1 MSEAAEDLKI
11 SEFQEDVM
19 RVPEDVDIFLGGGRG
34 GAKSYLMALLAARH
48 IEQYGKKA
56 RVLYIRQTY
65 PGLSDFEQLTQD
77 LYGAMFGGKA
87 SYNSSAHCWKFPNG
101 GYMELGQLE
110 GPKDYGKYQGRSFTL
125 LLVDE
130 AGQYASPELLDR
142 LRSNLRGPKDVPIRT
157 VMAANPGDPGHH
169 WIAQRYVFK
178 AAPWEPFYEEKSRK
192 YWIYAPSTY
201 RDNPFIDQE
210 EYRQQLEAACPYDP
224 ELLQAW
230 LDGDWSV
237 MRGAFFGPVLHESRN
252 TVDPWPELPQSK
264 IRKHEYEDDEEFR
277 KRRRQEDRWSFFI
290 AHDYGSSAPSVTY
303 LVAQSPGA
311 YGPDGIYYPKDSL
324 ILVDELATS
333 VPGQPNTGLAW
344 TIPKLADAIHD
355 LVGKWGLKRA
365 EGVADDACFAQHGHS
380 AGSIANEFRRFKV
393 YFKEAKKGSRQA
405 GWEIMRRL
413 LADAGKPDVPGL
425 YISRNCSY
433 FWETVPALGRDPR
446 KAEDLDTRQ
455 PDHAADAVRYACM
468 RHKQIVQSYQVH
480 LYG

>member
-1 MSEAAEDLKI
+1 MTETAEQLQL
-11 SEFQEDVM
+11 SEFQKTVM
-19 RVPEDVDIFLGGGRG
+19 RVPEDIDIFLGGGRG

-101 GYMELGQLE
+101 AYMELGQLE

-201 RDNPFIDQE
+201 RDNPFIDQD
-210 EYRQQLEAACPYDP
+210 EYKQQLEAACPYDP

-237 MRGAFFGPVLHESRN
+237 MRGAFFGPVLSESRN
-252 TVDPWPELPQSK
+252 AVDPWPHLPEK
-264 IRKHEYEDDEEFR
+264 TWDKWD
-277 KRRRQEDRWSFFI
+277 FFL
-290 AHDYGSSAPSVTY
+290 AHDFGSSAPSATY

-311 YGPDGIYYPKDSL
+311 YGPDEIFYPAGSL

-333 VPGQPNTGLAW
+333 VPGQPNTGLGW
-344 TIPKLADAIHD
+344 TIPKLADGIHD
-355 LVGKWGLKRA
+355 LVGQWELKRA
-365 EGVADDACFAQHGHS
+365 EGVADDACFAQHGHG
-380 AGSIANEFRRFKV
+380 AGSIAEEFRRFKV
-393 YFKEAKKGSRQA
+393 YFSPAKKGSRQA
-405 GWEIMRRL
+405 GWETMRRL

-446 KAEDLDTRQ
+446 KAEDVDTRQ
-455 PDHAADAVRYACM
+455 PDHAADAVRYGCLRYKA
-468 RHKQIVQSYQVH
+468 RGEVRQISLH
-480 LYG
+480 